1 MRGWMPLVVLMTG
14 CMEYGIVDPNGDEPE
29 GFTTGIDDG
38 RSDDGTTTEREN
50 QEPNLD
56 DDDEGSSSSCGGSS
70 GSNGGSS
77 SSGGSSCSSGAN
89 GSTPRAPQKGELVIH
104 ELMIDP
110 SAVLDADGEW
120 VELYNNTNDVL
131 DLAYHRLADDNKD
144 DSTIKSVYPGSLEVE
159 PGDYLVICANEDY
172 FDNGGAD
179 CHGTITYETWG
190 GGFAMSNAGDEVILL
205 SPNGAEIDSFS
216 YGVNFA
222 MAGVAMGLADDSI
235 STTENDSED
244 NWCDQVSMMKSGDEG
259 TPNRDNNL
267 CF

>member
-159 PGDYLVICANEDY
+159 PGDYLVICANED
-172 FDNGGAD
+172 
-179 CHGTITYETWG
+179 
-190 GGFAMSNAGDEVILL
+190 
-205 SPNGAEIDSFS
+205 
-216 YGVNFA
+216 
-222 MAGVAMGLADDSI
+222 I
-235 STTENDSED
+235 STMAVRTATAPSPTKRGAVVLRCPTQGTRSSCSHRMEQRSIPSATASTLP
-244 NWCDQVSMMKSGDEG
+244 WRVSPWGWPT
-259 TPNRDNNL
+259 TPSAPLRTTQRTTGATRSA
-267 CF
+267 